1 MKKIF
6 LIGITSAA
14 LIATVSWLCISGHV
28 VWVASPGLVG
38 VKAVCGDDIIDGFNK
53 ATQYERRAGPGS
65 VPTLDKQAIKQLAQ
79 KVKTLP
85 GFEADPTCQEI
96 LYWTAMEAG
105 DKAAAKDAL
114 ALLKQMNTQGRYPNN
129 NLRTAV
135 PLFEYE

>member
-6 LIGITSAA
+6 LIGLVGTVVVA
-14 LIATVSWLCISGHV
+14 LLTWLFISGHIM
-28 VWVASPGLVG
+28 WVTSPGLVSAKG
-38 VKAVCGDDIIDGFNK
+38 VCDSDIIDEYNK

-65 VPTLDKQAIKQLAQ
+65 IPTLDEQAMKQLAQ

-85 GFEADPTCQEI
+85 KFEGDPTCQAI
-96 LYWTAMEAG
+96 LYWTATEAG
-105 DKAAAKDAL
+105 DKAAAEHAL
-114 ALLKQMNTQGRYPNN
+114 AALKQMNTQGHYPNN